1 MMAKIKKGHDFG
13 GAVRYVTQDEKGAK
27 LLDSKGVL
35 TTDRQSI
42 IDSFRLQSQL
52 RPDVKMMVGHISLD
66 FSKENVDKVDD
77 NLMQKVADDYM
88 RKMHIQNTQYILV
101 RHFDRE
107 HPHCH
112 IVFNRIDNNGHLI
125 SDKND
130 RIRSGKICKELT
142 AKYGLHMAQG
152 KDHVHRERLRGADAV
167 KYQIYDALEAIV
179 PRCKNWKE
187 LEVALKSRGINMAFT
202 YRGTTTDI
210 QGVTFEKDGLHFNG
224 SKIDRKYSFSK
235 ISAEL
240 SKNTK
245 IVNHQAQSGGRNSNG
260 YQYQDERYDTG
271 RRQSQSGGND
281 ARHVQPKSGNGHS
294 TGISH
299 HGNAASLIADV
310 VEGTASAAVSITANV
325 VGGVVGGII
334 SAMGEPSVSPSNDC
348 GGGVTTSSKGP
359 DDDDYYIDEYGV
371 RRRKRRGVRR

>member
-1 MMAKIKKGHDFG
+1 MAKIKKGHDFG
-13 GAVRYVTQDEKGAK
+13 GVVRYVTQDEKGAK

-130 RIRSGKICKELT
+130 RVRSAKICKELT

-152 KDHVHRERLRGADAV
+152 KDHVHRERLRGTDAV

-187 LEVALKSRGINMAFT
+187 LEAALKKQGISMSFT

-240 SKNTK
+240 SKNAK
-245 IVNHQAQSGGRNSNG
+245 IVNHQAQYGGRNSNG

>member
-1 MMAKIKKGHDFG
+1 MMAKITKGRDFG
-13 GAVRYVTQDEKGAK
+13 GAVRYVTQDKKEAK
-27 LLDSKGVL
+27 ILDSKGVL

-42 IDSFRLQSQL
+42 INSFRLQSQL
-52 RPDVKMMVGHISLD
+52 RPNVEMMVGHISLD

-77 NLMQKVADDYM
+77 NLMRKVADDYM
-88 RKMHIQNTQYILV
+88 RRMHIQNTQYILV

-130 RIRSGKICKELT
+130 RVRSAKICKELT
-142 AKYGLHMAQG
+142 AKYDLHMAQG

-167 KYQIYDALEAIV
+167 KYQIYDVLEAVV
-179 PRCKNWKE
+179 PRSKNWKE
-187 LEVALKSRGINMAFT
+187 LEAALKKQGISMAFT

-235 ISAEL
+235 ISGVL
-240 SKNTK
+240 SRNAR
-245 IVNHQAQSGGRNSNG
+245 IANHQVQSGGRNSNG
-260 YQYQDERYDTG
+260 YQYERYDTG
-271 RRQSQSGGND
+271 RRQSQSREND
-281 ARHVQPKSGNGHS
+281 ARHSQPNGSNGHS
-294 TGISH
+294 AGTSQL
-299 HGNAASLIADV
+299 GNAVSFIADV
-310 VEGTASAAVSITANV
+310 VEGTASAAVGVTASV

-334 SAMGEPSVSPSNDC
+334 SAMGEPSVSPC
-348 GGGVTTSSKGP
+348 
-359 DDDDYYIDEYGV
+359 DDIAMNNWVVLDYQKCTEMY
-371 RRRKRRGVRR
+371 

>member
-1 MMAKIKKGHDFG
+1 MMAKITKGCNFG

-130 RIRSGKICKELT
+130 RVRNAKICKELT
-142 AKYGLHMAQG
+142 CKYGLHMAQG

-167 KYQIYDALEAIV
+167 KYQIYDALEAVV

>member
-1 MMAKIKKGHDFG
+1 MMAKITKGRDFG
-13 GAVRYVTQDEKGAK
+13 GAVRYVTQDKKEAK
-27 LLDSKGVL
+27 ILDSKGVL

-42 IDSFRLQSQL
+42 INSFRLQSQL
-52 RPDVKMMVGHISLD
+52 RPNVKMMVGHISLD

-77 NLMQKVADDYM
+77 NLMRKVTDDYM
-88 RKMHIQNTQYILV
+88 RRMHIQNTQYILV

-130 RIRSGKICKELT
+130 RVRSAKICKELT
-142 AKYGLHMAQG
+142 AKYDLHMAQG

-167 KYQIYDALEAIV
+167 KYQIYDVLEAVV
-179 PRCKNWKE
+179 PRSKNWKE
-187 LEVALKSRGINMAFT
+187 LEAALKKQGISMAFT

-235 ISAEL
+235 ISGVL
-240 SKNTK
+240 SRNAR
-245 IVNHQAQSGGRNSNG
+245 IANHQVQSGGRNSNG
-260 YQYQDERYDTG
+260 YQYERYDTG
-271 RRQSQSGGND
+271 RRQSQSREDD
-281 ARHVQPKSGNGHS
+281 ARHSQPNGSNGHS
-294 TGISH
+294 AGTSQL
-299 HGNAASLIADV
+299 GNAVSFIADV
-310 VEGTASAAVSITANV
+310 VEGTASAAVGVTASV

-334 SAMGEPSVSPSNDC
+334 SAMGEPSVSPCNDC
-348 GGGVTTSSKGP
+348 GGGVGTSNNNS
-359 DDDDYYIDEYGV
+359 DDEYYIDENGV
-371 RRRKRRGVRR
+371 RRRKRRGMRR

>member
-1 MMAKIKKGHDFG
+1 MMAKITKGCNFG
-13 GAVRYVTQDEKGAK
+13 GVVRYVTQDEKDAR

-42 IDSFRLQSQL
+42 INSFRLQSQL

-130 RIRSGKICKELT
+130 RVRNAKICKELT
-142 AKYGLHMAQG
+142 AKYCLHMAQG

-167 KYQIYDALEAIV
+167 KYQIYDALEAVV

-187 LEVALKSRGINMAFT
+187 PETALKKQGISMAFT

-210 QGVTFEKDGLHFNG
+210 QGITFEKDGLHFNG

-240 SKNTK
+240 SKNAK
-245 IVNHQAQSGGRNSNG
+245 IANHQAHSSGRNS
-260 YQYQDERYDTG
+260 YSRQYQDGRYDTG
-271 RRQSQSGGND
+271 RGQSQPGKNDVRHFKPSGN
-281 ARHVQPKSGNGHS
+281 NGHS
-294 TGISH
+294 AGTSQL
-299 HGNAASLIADV
+299 GNAASFIADV
-310 VEGTASAAVSITANV
+310 VEGTASAAVGVTASV

-334 SAMGEPSVSPSNDC
+334 SAMGDPSVSPCNDC
-348 GGGVTTSSKGP
+348 GGGVGTSNNNS
-359 DDDDYYIDEYGV
+359 DDEYYIDENGV
-371 RRRKRRGVRR
+371 RRRKRRGMRR

>member
-1 MMAKIKKGHDFG
+1 MMAKITKGRDFG
-13 GAVRYVTQDEKGAK
+13 GAVRYVTQDKKEAK
-27 LLDSKGVL
+27 ILDSKGVL

-42 IDSFRLQSQL
+42 INSFRLQSQL

-88 RKMHIQNTQYILV
+88 RGMHIQNTQYILV

-130 RIRSGKICKELT
+130 RVRSAKICKELT
-142 AKYGLHMAQG
+142 AKYDLHMAQG

-167 KYQIYDALEAIV
+167 KYQIYDALEAVV
-179 PRCKNWKE
+179 PRSKNWKE
-187 LEVALKSRGINMAFT
+187 LEAALKKQGISMAFT

-235 ISAEL
+235 ISGVL
-240 SKNTK
+240 SRNAR
-245 IVNHQAQSGGRNSNG
+245 IANHQVQSGGRNSNG
-260 YQYQDERYDTG
+260 YQYERYDTG
-271 RRQSQSGGND
+271 RRQSQSREND
-281 ARHVQPKSGNGHS
+281 ARHSQPNGSNGHS
-294 TGISH
+294 AGTSQL
-299 HGNAASLIADV
+299 GNAVSFIADV
-310 VEGTASAAVSITANV
+310 VEGTASAAVGVTASV

-334 SAMGEPSVSPSNDC
+334 SAMGEPSVSPCNDC
-348 GGGVTTSSKGP
+348 GGGVGTSNNNS
-359 DDDDYYIDEYGV
+359 DDEYYIDENGV
-371 RRRKRRGVRR
+371 RRRKRRGMRR

>member
-1 MMAKIKKGHDFG
+1 MMAKITKGRDFG
-13 GAVRYVTQDEKGAK
+13 GAVRYVTQDKKEAK
-27 LLDSKGVL
+27 ILDSKGVL

-42 IDSFRLQSQL
+42 INSFRLQSQL
-52 RPDVKMMVGHISLD
+52 RPNVKMMVGHISLD

-77 NLMQKVADDYM
+77 NLMRKVTDDYM
-88 RKMHIQNTQYILV
+88 RRMHIQNTQYILV

-130 RIRSGKICKELT
+130 RVRSAKICKELT
-142 AKYGLHMAQG
+142 AKYDLHMAQG

-167 KYQIYDALEAIV
+167 KYQIYDALEAVV
-179 PRCKNWKE
+179 PRSKNWKE
-187 LEVALKSRGINMAFT
+187 LEAALKKQGISMAFT

-235 ISAEL
+235 ISGVL
-240 SKNTK
+240 SRNAR
-245 IVNHQAQSGGRNSNG
+245 IANHQVQSGGRNSNG
-260 YQYQDERYDTG
+260 YQYERYDTG
-271 RRQSQSGGND
+271 RRQSQSREDD
-281 ARHVQPKSGNGHS
+281 ARHSQPNGSNGHS
-294 TGISH
+294 AGTSQL
-299 HGNAASLIADV
+299 GNAVSFIADV
-310 VEGTASAAVSITANV
+310 VEGTASAAVGVTASV

-334 SAMGEPSVSPSNDC
+334 SAMGEPSVSPCNDC
-348 GGGVTTSSKGP
+348 GGGVGTSNNNS
-359 DDDDYYIDEYGV
+359 DDEYYIDENGV
-371 RRRKRRGVRR
+371 RRRKRRGMRR

>member
-1 MMAKIKKGHDFG
+1 MMAKITKGCNFG
-13 GAVRYVTQDEKGAK
+13 GAVRYVTQDEKDAR

-42 IDSFRLQSQL
+42 INSFRLQSQL
-52 RPDVKMMVGHISLD
+52 RPDVKVMVGHISLD

-88 RKMHIQNTQYILV
+88 RRMHIQNTQYILV

-130 RIRSGKICKELT
+130 RLRSAKICKELT

-167 KYQIYDALEAIV
+167 KYQIYDALEAVV

-187 LEVALKSRGINMAFT
+187 LEVALKEQGISMAFT

-210 QGVTFEKDGLHFNG
+210 QGITFEKDGLHFNG

-235 ISAEL
+235 ISAVL
-240 SKNTK
+240 RQNAKMA
-245 IVNHQAQSGGRNSNG
+245 NHQARPGRRNNNG
-260 YQYQDERYDTG
+260 YQYHDGRYNTD
-271 RRQSQSGGND
+271 RRQSQFGGNE
-281 ARHVQPKSGNGHS
+281 ARHLQPNGDNGHS
-294 TGISH
+294 AGISH
-299 HGNAASLIADV
+299 HDNAASFIADV
-310 VEGTASAAVSITANV
+310 VEGTASAAVGMTASV

-334 SAMGEPSVSPSNDC
+334 SAMGEPSASPCNDC
-348 GGGVTTSSKGP
+348 GGGVAASSKGP
-359 DDDDYYIDEYGV
+359 DDDDYYIDENGV
-371 RRRKRRGVRR
+371 RRRKRRGMRR

>member
-1 MMAKIKKGHDFG
+1 MMAKIKKGRDFG
-13 GAVRYVTQDEKGAK
+13 GAVRYVTQDKKDAR

-35 TTDRQSI
+35 TADKQSI

-52 RPDVKMMVGHISLD
+52 RPDVKVMVGHISLD

-88 RKMHIQNTQYILV
+88 RRMHIQNTQYILV

-130 RIRSGKICKELT
+130 RVRSAKICKELT

-167 KYQIYDALEAIV
+167 KYQIYDALEVAV

-187 LEVALKSRGINMAFT
+187 LEAALKKQGISMSFT

-240 SKNTK
+240 SKNAK
-245 IVNHQAQSGGRNSNG
+245 IVNHQAQYGGRNSNG

-281 ARHVQPKSGNGHS
+281 ARHTQPNSGNGHS

-299 HGNAASLIADV
+299 LGNAASVVADV

-334 SAMGEPSVSPSNDC
+334 SAMGEPSVSPCNDC
-348 GGGVTTSSKGP
+348 SGGVAASSKGP
-359 DDDDYYIDEYGV
+359 DDDDYYIDENGV
-371 RRRKRRGVRR
+371 RRRKRRGMRR

>member
-1 MMAKIKKGHDFG
+1 MMAKITKGCDFG
-13 GAVRYVTQDEKGAK
+13 GAVRYVTQDKKEAK
-27 LLDSKGVL
+27 ILDSKGVL
-35 TTDRQSI
+35 TTDKQSI

-52 RPDVKMMVGHISLD
+52 RPDVKVMVGHISLD

-77 NLMQKVADDYM
+77 NLMRKVADDYM
-88 RKMHIQNTQYILV
+88 RRMHIQNTQYILV

-130 RIRSGKICKELT
+130 RVRSVKICKELT
-142 AKYGLHMAQG
+142 AKYSLHMAQG

-167 KYQIYDALEAIV
+167 KYQIYDALEAVV

-187 LEVALKSRGINMAFT
+187 LEVALKNRGINMAFT

-210 QGVTFEKDGLHFNG
+210 QGVTFEKGGLHFNG

-240 SKNTK
+240 SKNAK
-245 IVNHQAQSGGRNSNG
+245 IANHQAQSGGRNNNG
-260 YQYQDERYDTG
+260 YQYQDERYNTG
-271 RRQSQSGGND
+271 RRQSKPGENDVRHSKPSGN
-281 ARHVQPKSGNGHS
+281 NGHS
-294 TGISH
+294 IEVSH
-299 HGNAASLIADV
+299 HDNAASFISDV
-310 VEGTASAAVSITANV
+310 DKGTASAAVSLTANV

-348 GGGVTTSSKGP
+348 GGGVGTSSRSS
-359 DDDDYYIDEYGV
+359 DDDEYYIDENGV
-371 RRRKRRGVRR
+371 RRRKRRGMRR

>member
-1 MMAKIKKGHDFG
+1 MMAKITKGSNFG
-13 GAVRYVTQDEKGAK
+13 GAVRYITQDKKEAK

-42 IDSFRLQSQL
+42 INSFRLQSQL

-66 FSKENVDKVDD
+66 FSKEDVDKVDD
-77 NLMQKVADDYM
+77 NLMRKVADDYM
-88 RKMHIQNTQYILV
+88 RRMHIQNTQYILV

-112 IVFNRIDNNGHLI
+112 LVFNRIDNSGHLI

-130 RIRSGKICKELT
+130 RVRSAKICKEFT
-142 AKYGLHMAQG
+142 AKYDLHMAQG

-167 KYQIYDALEAIV
+167 KYQIYDALEAVV

-187 LEVALKSRGINMAFT
+187 LEVALKNRGVNMAFT

-210 QGVTFEKDGLHFNG
+210 QGITFEKDGLHFNG

-240 SKNTK
+240 SKNAK
-245 IVNHQAQSGGRNSNG
+245 IANHQAQSGGRNSNG
-260 YQYQDERYDTG
+260 YQYQDDRHYTG
-271 RRQSQSGGND
+271 RKQSQPGENSSGHSHPIG
-281 ARHVQPKSGNGHS
+281 SNGHS
-294 TGISH
+294 AGQSH
-299 HGNAASLIADV
+299 QSNAASFIADV

-348 GGGVTTSSKGP
+348 GGGVTAPSKGS
-359 DDDDYYIDEYGV
+359 DDDEYYIDEYGV
-371 RRRKRRGVRR
+371 RRRKRRGMRR

>member
-1 MMAKIKKGHDFG
+1 MAKIKKGHDFG

-88 RKMHIQNTQYILV
+88 RRMHIQNTQYILV

-107 HPHCH
+107 YPHCH
-112 IVFNRIDNNGHLI
+112 LVFNRIDNNGHLI

-187 LEVALKSRGINMAFT
+187 LEAALKNQGINMAFT

-210 QGVTFEKDGLHFNG
+210 QGITFEKDGLHFNG

-235 ISAEL
+235 ISAVL
-240 SKNTK
+240 RQNAKMANRQT
-245 IVNHQAQSGGRNSNG
+245 QPGRRNSNG
-260 YQYQDERYDTG
+260 YQYYDERYNTD
-271 RRQSQSGGND
+271 RRQSQSGGNE
-281 ARHVQPKSGNGHS
+281 AWHSQPNSDNGHS
-294 TGISH
+294 AGISH
-299 HGNAASLIADV
+299 LGNAASIVADV
-310 VEGTASAAVSITANV
+310 VEGTASAAVSITSGI
-325 VGGVVGGII
+325 VGGVVGGIVA
-334 SAMGEPSVSPSNDC
+334 AMGEPSVSPCNDC
-348 GGGVTTSSKGP
+348 GGGVAASSRGS
-359 DDDDYYIDEYGV
+359 DDDEYYIDENGV
-371 RRRKRRGVRR
+371 RRRKRRGMRR

>member
-42 IDSFRLQSQL
+42 NDSFRLQSQL
-52 RPDVKMMVGHISLD
+52 RPDVKVMVGHISLG
-66 FSKENVDKVDD
+66 FSKEDVDKVDD

-179 PRCKNWKE
+179 P
-187 LEVALKSRGINMAFT
+187 
-202 YRGTTTDI
+202 
-210 QGVTFEKDGLHFNG
+210 
-224 SKIDRKYSFSK
+224 
-235 ISAEL
+235 
-240 SKNTK
+240 
-245 IVNHQAQSGGRNSNG
+245 
-260 YQYQDERYDTG
+260 
-271 RRQSQSGGND
+271 
-281 ARHVQPKSGNGHS
+281 
-294 TGISH
+294 
-299 HGNAASLIADV
+299 
-310 VEGTASAAVSITANV
+310 
-325 VGGVVGGII
+325 
-334 SAMGEPSVSPSNDC
+334 
-348 GGGVTTSSKGP
+348 
-359 DDDDYYIDEYGV
+359 
-371 RRRKRRGVRR
+371 

>member
-1 MMAKIKKGHDFG
+1 MMAKITKGRDFG
-13 GAVRYVTQDEKGAK
+13 GAVRYVTQDKKEAK
-27 LLDSKGVL
+27 ILDSKGVL

-42 IDSFRLQSQL
+42 INSFRLQSQL
-52 RPDVKMMVGHISLD
+52 RPNVKMMVGHISLD

-77 NLMQKVADDYM
+77 NLMRKVADDYM
-88 RKMHIQNTQYILV
+88 RRMHIQNTQYILV

-130 RIRSGKICKELT
+130 RVRSAKICKELT
-142 AKYGLHMAQG
+142 AKYDLHMAQG

-167 KYQIYDALEAIV
+167 KYQIYDALEAVV
-179 PRCKNWKE
+179 PRSKNWKE
-187 LEVALKSRGINMAFT
+187 LEAALKKHGISMAFT

-235 ISAEL
+235 ISGVL
-240 SKNTK
+240 SRNAR
-245 IVNHQAQSGGRNSNG
+245 IANHQVQSGGRNSNG
-260 YQYQDERYDTG
+260 YQYERYDTG
-271 RRQSQSGGND
+271 RRQSQSREND
-281 ARHVQPKSGNGHS
+281 ARHSQPNGSNGHS
-294 TGISH
+294 AGTSQL
-299 HGNAASLIADV
+299 GNAVSFIADV
-310 VEGTASAAVSITANV
+310 VEGTASAAVGVTASV

-334 SAMGEPSVSPSNDC
+334 SAMGEPSVSPCNDC
-348 GGGVTTSSKGP
+348 GGGVGTSNNNS
-359 DDDDYYIDEYGV
+359 DDEYYIDENSV
-371 RRRKRRGVRR
+371 RRRKRRGMRR

>member
-1 MMAKIKKGHDFG
+1 MMAKITKGCNFG
-13 GAVRYVTQDEKGAK
+13 GAVRYVTQDEKDAR

-42 IDSFRLQSQL
+42 INSFRLQSQL
-52 RPDVKMMVGHISLD
+52 RPDVKVMVGHISLD
-66 FSKENVDKVDD
+66 FSKEDVDKVDD
-77 NLMQKVADDYM
+77 NLMRKVTDDYM
-88 RKMHIQNTQYILV
+88 RRMHIRNTQYILV

-112 IVFNRIDNNGHLI
+112 LVFNRIDNNGHLI

-187 LEVALKSRGINMAFT
+187 LEAALKNQGINMAFT

-210 QGVTFEKDGLHFNG
+210 QGITFEKDGLHFNG
-224 SKIDRKYSFSK
+224 SKIDKKYSFSK
-235 ISAEL
+235 TSAVL
-240 SKNTK
+240 RQNAKTANYQT
-245 IVNHQAQSGGRNSNG
+245 QPGRRNSNG
-260 YQYQDERYDTG
+260 YQYYDERYNTD
-271 RRQSQSGGND
+271 RRQSQSGGNE
-281 ARHVQPKSGNGHS
+281 AWHSQPNSDNGHS
-294 TGISH
+294 AGISH
-299 HGNAASLIADV
+299 LGNAASVVADV
-310 VEGTASAAVSITANV
+310 VEGTASAAVSITSNV

-334 SAMGEPSVSPSNDC
+334 SAMGEPSVSPCNDC
-348 GGGVTTSSKGP
+348 GGGVAASGRGS
-359 DDDDYYIDEYGV
+359 DDDEYYIDENGV
-371 RRRKRRGVRR
+371 RRRKRRGMRR

>member
-1 MMAKIKKGHDFG
+1 MMAKIKKGRDFG
-13 GAVRYVTQDEKGAK
+13 GAVRYVTQDKKDAR

-52 RPDVKMMVGHISLD
+52 RPDVKVMVGHISLD

-88 RKMHIQNTQYILV
+88 RRMHIQNTQYILV

-112 IVFNRIDNNGHLI
+112 LVCNRIDNNGHLN

-130 RIRSGKICKELT
+130 WVRSAKICKELT

-187 LEVALKSRGINMAFT
+187 VEAALKKQGINMVFT

-210 QGVTFEKDGLHFNG
+210 QGITFEKDGLHFNG

-235 ISAEL
+235 ISAVL
-240 SKNTK
+240 RQNAKMA
-245 IVNHQAQSGGRNSNG
+245 NHQTQSGRRNSNG
-260 YQYQDERYDTG
+260 YQYHDERFDAD
-271 RRQSQSGGND
+271 RKQSQSGGNE
-281 ARHVQPKSGNGHS
+281 AWHSQPSSDNGHS
-294 TGISH
+294 AGISH
-299 HGNAASLIADV
+299 LGNAASVVADV
-310 VEGTASAAVSITANV
+310 VEGTASAAVSITSGI
-325 VGGVVGGII
+325 VGGVVGGIVA
-334 SAMGEPSVSPSNDC
+334 AMGEPSVSPCNDC
-348 GGGVTTSSKGP
+348 GGGVAASGRGS
-359 DDDDYYIDEYGV
+359 DDDEYYIDENGV
-371 RRRKRRGVRR
+371 RRRKRRGMRR

>member
-1 MMAKIKKGHDFG
+1 MMAKITKGRDFG
-13 GAVRYVTQDEKGAK
+13 GAVRYVTQDKKEAK
-27 LLDSKGVL
+27 ILDSKGVL

-42 IDSFRLQSQL
+42 INSFRLQSQL
-52 RPDVKMMVGHISLD
+52 RPNVKMMVGHISLD

-77 NLMQKVADDYM
+77 NLMRKVADDYM
-88 RKMHIQNTQYILV
+88 RRMHIQNTQYILV

-130 RIRSGKICKELT
+130 RVRSAKICKELT
-142 AKYGLHMAQG
+142 AKYDLHMAQG

-167 KYQIYDALEAIV
+167 KYQIYDALEAVV
-179 PRCKNWKE
+179 PRSKNWKE
-187 LEVALKSRGINMAFT
+187 LEAALKKQGISMAFT

-235 ISAEL
+235 ISGVL
-240 SKNTK
+240 SRNAR
-245 IVNHQAQSGGRNSNG
+245 IANHLVQSGGRNSNG
-260 YQYQDERYDTG
+260 YQYERYDTG
-271 RRQSQSGGND
+271 RRQSQSREND
-281 ARHVQPKSGNGHS
+281 ARHSQPNGSNGHS
-294 TGISH
+294 AGTSQL
-299 HGNAASLIADV
+299 GNAVSFIADV
-310 VEGTASAAVSITANV
+310 VEGTASAAVGGTASV

-334 SAMGEPSVSPSNDC
+334 SAMGEPFVSPCNDC
-348 GGGVTTSSKGP
+348 GGGVGTSNNNS
-359 DDDDYYIDEYGV
+359 DDEYYIDENGV
-371 RRRKRRGVRR
+371 RRRKRRGMRR

>member
-1 MMAKIKKGHDFG
+1 MMAKITKGRDFG
-13 GAVRYVTQDEKGAK
+13 GAVRYVTQDKKEAK
-27 LLDSKGVL
+27 ILDSKGVL
-35 TTDRQSI
+35 TTDRQFI
-42 IDSFRLQSQL
+42 INSFRLQSQL
-52 RPDVKMMVGHISLD
+52 RPNVKMMVGHISLD

-77 NLMQKVADDYM
+77 NLMRKVADDYM
-88 RKMHIQNTQYILV
+88 RRMHIQNTQYILV

-130 RIRSGKICKELT
+130 RVRSAKICKELT
-142 AKYGLHMAQG
+142 AKYDLHMAQG

-167 KYQIYDALEAIV
+167 KYQIYDALEAVV
-179 PRCKNWKE
+179 PRSKNWKE
-187 LEVALKSRGINMAFT
+187 LEAALKKLGISMAFT

-240 SKNTK
+240 SKNAK
-245 IVNHQAQSGGRNSNG
+245 IAHHQTQSGGRNIYD
-260 YQYQDERYDTG
+260 YQYQDERYYTG
-271 RRQSQSGGND
+271 RSQSQSGGND
-281 ARHVQPKSGNGHS
+281 ARHSQPNGSNGHS
-294 TGISH
+294 VGLSH
-299 HGNAASLIADV
+299 HDNAASFIADV

-325 VGGVVGGII
+325 VGGVVGSII
-334 SAMGEPSVSPSNDC
+334 SAMGEPSVSPCNDC
-348 GGGVTTSSKGP
+348 GGGVGASNNNS
-359 DDDDYYIDEYGV
+359 DDEYYIDENGV
-371 RRRKRRGVRR
+371 RRRKRRGMHR